1 MVEVYFFC
9 ELTVIRSGRGRFF
22 SLRFR
27 PRPPSYTQR
36 VTGAHPL
43 PPLLILSSGRGN
55 AVGALARFR
64 RKVQKQKFA
73 RHCDFPKFTQD
84 RRNGKKGIAVRT
96 ASAGGSPFFNGF
108 LCRGL
113 FPREILRTA
122 AEANSCRGRFP
133 VRGARSCR
141 AGSRHGVAGSFVP
154 RLRCRPA
161 WAEVRTDSRL
171 EVHPHFP
178 AVTSVRP
185 VGGPDGGRG

>member
-73 RHCDFPKFTQD
+73 RHCDFPKFTPEWKKRNSCTD
-84 RRNGKKGIAVRT
+84 RLCGRFTVFQRFFMPRIVSPRN
-96 ASAGGSPFFNGF
+96 SPNR
-108 LCRGL
+108 CRGK
-113 FPREILRTA
+113 FVPRAVPSSRR
-122 AEANSCRGRFP
+122 SVVPRGLQ
-133 VRGARSCR
+133 ARSCR
-141 AGSRHGVAGSFVP
+141 VFRTSPPVP
-154 RLRCRPA
+154 TR
-161 WAEVRTDSRL
+161 V
-171 EVHPHFP
+171 
-178 AVTSVRP
+178 
-185 VGGPDGGRG
+185 GRGSD